1 MIARPIKTTLSASHI
16 EMIRQSRLGKPRS
29 EETKRKISE
38 GWARRKA
45 LKVKTVGVDTLGGVW

>member
-16 EMIRQSRLGKPRS
+16 EKIRQSRLGKPRS
-29 EETKRKISE
+29 QETKRKISE

-45 LKVKTVGVDTLGGVW
+45 LKAKTIAVESLGGVW